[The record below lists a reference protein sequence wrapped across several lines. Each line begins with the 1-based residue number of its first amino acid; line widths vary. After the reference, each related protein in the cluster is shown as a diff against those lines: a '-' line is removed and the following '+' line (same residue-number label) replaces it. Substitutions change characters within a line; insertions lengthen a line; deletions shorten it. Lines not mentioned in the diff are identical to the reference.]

1 MLFSSISFLYYF
13 FAILLVVYFIVPKNK
28 GKNVVLFVASL
39 LFYAYGEPKVIWLL
53 LVSCVVSY
61 YAGLFMEKFPKY
73 RKALLLLAILVEFGF
88 LVYYKYA
95 GFFLDIARNFVDVP
109 YLRVVMPIGISF
121 FTFQTMSYVADV
133 YMGNVQVAHSLLD
146 YSTYVCLFPQLV
158 AGPIV
163 RYSDVAIELETRT
176 HSYDQFGYG
185 VKRFIIGLGKK
196 VLLANMLGELVDVLT
211 GLPVSVLSYWVQAIA
226 YAMQIF
232 FDFAGYSDM
241 AIGLGSIFGF
251 KFPENFNYPFIAKS
265 VTEFWRRWHMTL
277 SGWFRDYVYIPLGG
291 NRVSVA
297 KHIRNI
303 LVVWFL
309 TGFWHGANWNYMIW
323 GCYFGGLLLL
333 EKFVYGKYLQKHPV
347 LGWVTTQFLVVISF
361 VIFRQEDLS
370 MLFAQLQGMFS
381 LSIPLYTTE
390 VLYYVQSYF
399 VLFVIALFA
408 CTPLPKQTL
417 TQWVDRLEIHK
428 VYDVIEVVMLLGLFF
443 FITAS
448 LVHASFNPFLY
459 FRF

>member
-13 FAILLVVYFIVPKNK
+13 FAILLAVYFIVPKNK
-28 GKNVVLFVASL
+28 GKNLVLFIASII
-39 LFYAYGEPKVIWLL
+39 FYAYGDPKVLWLL
-53 LVSCVVSY
+53 IVSCIISFV
-61 YAGLFMEKFPKY
+61 AGLLMEKNPKLN
-73 RKALLLLAILVEFGF
+73 KLVLVLAILVEFGF
-88 LVYYKYA
+88 LIYYKYA
-95 GFFLDIARNFVDVP
+95 GFFLDVLRNFVDVP
-109 YLRVVMPIGISF
+109 FLRVVMPIGISF

-133 YMGNVQVAHSLLD
+133 YMGTVKVAHSFLD
-146 YSTYVCLFPQLV
+146 YATYVCLFPQLV

-176 HSYDQFGYG
+176 HSFDQFGNG
-185 VKRFIIGLGKK
+185 VKRFIIGLAKK

-226 YAMQIF
+226 YAMQIY

-241 AIGLGSIFGF
+241 AIGMGSIFGF
-251 KFPENFNYPFIAKS
+251 KFPENFNYPFISKT

-291 NRVSVA
+291 NRKGLV

-303 LVVWFL
+303 AVVWFL
-309 TGFWHGANWNYMIW
+309 TGFWHGANWNYMMW
-323 GCYFGGLLLL
+323 GCFFGVILIL
-333 EKFVYGKYLQKHPV
+333 EKYVYGKKLEKLPV
-347 LGWVTTQFLVVISF
+347 LGWLITQILVVISF

-381 LSIPLYTTE
+381 FSIPLYTPDA
-390 VLYYVQSYF
+390 LYYVQSYL
-399 VLFVIALFA
+399 VLFVVSLIA
-408 CTPLPKQTL
+408 CTPIAKNTIKQWIEKFEI
-417 TQWVDRLEIHK
+417 QNIADVLEI
-428 VYDVIEVVMLLGLFF
+428 VWLLGLFF
-443 FITAS
+443 LVTAS

>member
-53 LVSCVVSY
+53 LVSCIVSY
-61 YAGLFMEKFPKY
+61 YAGIFMEKYPKY

-88 LVYYKYA
+88 LLYYKYA

-163 RYSDVAIELETRT
+163 RYSDVAIELEMRT

-323 GCYFGGLLLL
+323 GCYFGVLLLL

-381 LSIPLYTTE
+381 FSIPLYTTE
-390 VLYYVQSYF
+390 ALYYVQSYF

-417 TQWVDRLEIHK
+417 SQWVERLEIYK

>member
-73 RKALLLLAILVEFGF
+73 RKALLLFAILVEFGF

-176 HSYDQFGYG
+176 HSYDLFGYG

-347 LGWVTTQFLVVISF
+347 LGWVTTQYLVVISF

-390 VLYYVQSYF
+390 ALYYVQSYL

>member
-53 LVSCVVSY
+53 LVSCIVSY

-408 CTPLPKQTL
+408 CTPLPKQIL
-417 TQWVDRLEIHK
+417 SQWVDRLEIHK

>member
-28 GKNVVLFVASL
+28 GKNVVLFIASL

-61 YAGLFMEKFPKY
+61 YAGIFMEKFPKY

-133 YMGNVQVAHSLLD
+133 YMGKVQVAHSLLD

-163 RYSDVAIELETRT
+163 RYSDVAVELETRT

-323 GCYFGGLLLL
+323 GCYFGALLLL
-333 EKFVYGKYLQKHPV
+333 EKFFYGKYLQKHPV

-390 VLYYVQSYF
+390 VLYYVQSYL

-417 TQWVDRLEIHK
+417 SQWVDRLEIHK
-428 VYDVIEVVMLLGLFF
+428 VYDGIEVVMLLGLFF
-443 FITAS
+443 LITAS